1 MNMFVTLEKKIKNL
15 PPLVC
20 DWQLP
25 ARRMF
30 NAGWVGES
38 ANFHSLVVGTVTET
52 NSNRYCGMGA
62 LFSWSPEADGTGLPQ
77 SKKRRA

>member
-30 NAGWVGES
+30 NAGRVGES
-38 ANFHSLVVGTVTET
+38 ANFHSLVVGTVV
-52 NSNRYCGMGA
+52 NLLLLFGIRYIP
-62 LFSWSPEADGTGLPQ
+62 L
-77 SKKRRA
+77 